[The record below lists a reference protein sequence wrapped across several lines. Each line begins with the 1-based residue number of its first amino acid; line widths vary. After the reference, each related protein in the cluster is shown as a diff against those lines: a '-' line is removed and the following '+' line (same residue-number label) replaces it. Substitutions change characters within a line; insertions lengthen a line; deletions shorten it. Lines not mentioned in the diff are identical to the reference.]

1 MARINLL
8 PWREDQRRE
17 RHRNFLVALGAS
29 AAGAIAVF
37 FGVSFIYSQWIE
49 GQNKRNAYLRT
60 EIAKLDREIERI
72 RQLEEMRERL
82 IARKDVIE
90 RLQSSR
96 SLMVHVFDQL
106 VRTAPTGIR
115 LLSVRQTGEELFI
128 IGTSQSSAR
137 VSTYLRNLESS
148 SWLHTPRLRIVEVPE
163 RNRDPEL
170 PYRFAVHVK
179 VGSEEEPEDELMD
192 TEV

>member
-8 PWREDQRRE
+8 PWREELRRE
-17 RHRNFLVALGAS
+17 RHRNVLLALGAS
-29 AAGAIAVF
+29 AAGALLVF
-37 FGVSFIYSQWIE
+37 LATSYLYASWIE
-49 GQNKRNAYLRT
+49 GQGKRNAFLRA
-60 EIAKLDREIERI
+60 EIAKLDRDIQRIE
-72 RQLEEMRERL
+72 QLEEVRERL

-90 RLQSSR
+90 RLQASR

-106 VRTAPTGIR
+106 VRTTPPGIR

-137 VSTYLRNLESS
+137 VSTYLRNLDSS
-148 SWLHTPRLRIVEVPE
+148 HWIQSPRLRIVEVPE

-170 PYRFAVHVK
+170 PYRFGVHVR
-179 VGSEEEPEDELMD
+179 VGTATDTDDESID
-192 TEV
+192 TGA